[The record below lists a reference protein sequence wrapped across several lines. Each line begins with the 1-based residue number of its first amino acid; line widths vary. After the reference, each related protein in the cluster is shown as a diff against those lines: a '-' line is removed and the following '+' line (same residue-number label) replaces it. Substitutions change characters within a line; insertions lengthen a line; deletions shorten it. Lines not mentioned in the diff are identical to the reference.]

1 MYCIYT
7 MTIASM
13 KMFLRNR
20 QALFFSLFMPLMI
33 LFIFGSMDFG
43 ANGKISLGL
52 VTHSPNLAT
61 TELLTKVRA
70 FKTFNIHEGT
80 LDAELAELRNGSR
93 TLVLDVP
100 DNLITFPPPTT
111 AAAKTPE
118 LTVYSNE
125 GRSQDAGTALSIVD
139 QFADKATLFVN
150 NIPPLFTIK
159 KQSLSVHNFRYIEF
173 LLPGVIAMA
182 IMQMSVFSV
191 AFVFAQYREKGI
203 LKRLMA
209 TPMRPYEFVTANIIT
224 RLCMSVAQAAIFIAI
239 GVGYFHVP
247 VNGSYAL
254 LALTIVLGSLGFLG
268 LGFTISGIAKTVE
281 SVPVFANIL
290 VFPMLFLGSVFFPDS
305 SMPSW
310 MRPIANNLPLT
321 FFSKSLRGIMT
332 NGDSFGQLQHSLL
345 GLTIWA
351 VILVALATLTFKF
364 QDREGS

>member
-1 MYCIYT
+1 M
-7 MTIASM
+7 
-13 KMFLRNR
+13 
-20 QALFFSLFMPLMI
+20 
-33 LFIFGSMDFG
+33 
-43 ANGKISLGL
+43 
-52 VTHSPNLAT
+52 SPT
-61 TELLTKVRA
+61 T
-70 FKTFNIHEGT
+70 
-80 LDAELAELRNGSR
+80 SS
-93 TLVLDVP
+93 P
-100 DNLITFPPPTT
+100 SPPAT

-150 NIPPLFTIK
+150 NVPPLFTIK

-173 LLPGVIAMA
+173 LLPGMIAMA
-182 IMQMSVFSV
+182 VMQMSVFSV

-281 SVPVFANIL
+281 SVPVFANIV

-305 SMPSW
+305 SMPAW
-310 MRPIANNLPLT
+310 MRPVANNLPLT
-321 FFSKSLRGIMT
+321 FFSKSLRGIMA
-332 NGDSFGQLQHSLL
+332 NGDSFTQLQHQLL

>member
-7 MTIASM
+7 MTLASM

-20 QALFFSLFMPLMI
+20 QALFFSLIMPLMI

-61 TELLTKVRA
+61 TELLAKVRD
-70 FKTFNIHEGT
+70 FKTFNLHEGS
-80 LDAELAELRNGSR
+80 LDSQLAELKNGNR
-93 TLVLDVP
+93 AIVLDVP
-100 DNLITFPPPTT
+100 DNLITFPAPATP
-111 AAAKTPE
+111 PE
-118 LTVYSNE
+118 LTVYTNE
-125 GRSQDAGTALSIVD
+125 SRSQDAATALSIVD

-150 NIPPLFTIK
+150 HVPPLFTLNK
-159 KQSLSVHNFRYIEF
+159 KSISVHNFRYIEF
-173 LLPGVIAMA
+173 LLPGIIAMA

-203 LKRLMA
+203 LKRLLA
-209 TPMRPYEFVTANIIT
+209 TPMRPYQFVTANILT
-224 RLCMSVAQAAIFIAI
+224 RLCMSVAQAALFIAL

-247 VNGSYAL
+247 IYGSYPL
-254 LALTIVLGSLGFLG
+254 LALTIILGALAFLG

-305 SMPSW
+305 SMPTW
-310 MRPIANNLPLT
+310 MRPFANNLPLT
-321 FFSKSLRGIMT
+321 FFAKSLRAIMA
-332 NGDSFGQLQHSLL
+332 NGDSFSQLHHQLL

-351 VILVALATLTFKF
+351 LLLVTLATLTFKF
-364 QDREGS
+364 QDRESS